1 MRLLLLEGSVVRR
14 SVCRCV
20 GGRLLWQ
27 HLHDIQSRRSAGESA
42 PDEIPL
48 FVQLLKSRIGFS
60 TDVRRRRLVMDAVC
74 PHTSSCHRASPSG
87 TRQSSTLVTS
97 PLLLPSGPYTSAA
110 LVLVFDRCFPSLLV
124 GDPPENTPRSQMNMQ
139 NNKHFFSRICAQ
151 HLLSIALPTVS
162 SRSPSFFLTQEYH
175 CFFFCYYC
183 CY

>member
-1 MRLLLLEGSVVRR
+1 MPFAHTLHLVIGPVRLE
-14 SVCRCV
+14 
-20 GGRLLWQ
+20 
-27 HLHDIQSRRSAGESA
+27 
-42 PDEIPL
+42 PDSHQP
-48 FVQLLKSRIGFS
+48 
-60 TDVRRRRLVMDAVC
+60 
-74 PHTSSCHRASPSG
+74 SSPP
-87 TRQSSTLVTS
+87 

-110 LVLVFDRCFPSLLV
+110 LVLVFGGCFPSLLV